1 MRLYVKLTA
10 LAAVAAAVPAAAQV
24 QTGVG
29 VGVDVGA
36 GAGVEPGRAVDGV
49 LGTTDRVVDSADRS
63 VNAAVRG
70 EHRLATRADL
80 RTGLVVRDGRGRR
93 VGTVHSVGASSAVVV
108 QGNRRY
114 QVPLSSLYRTGR
126 GLVTHMSRAQL
137 RAEARA
143 SARARAGAGTR

>member
-1 MRLYVKLTA
+1 MRLSVKLTA

-29 VGVDVGA
+29 VDVGA
-36 GAGVEPGRAVDGV
+36 GAGVDTGGAVDSV
-49 LGTTDRVVDSADRS
+49 LGTTDRVVDRADRS
-63 VNAAVRG
+63 VNAAVQG

-80 RTGLVVRDGRGRR
+80 RTGLVVRDSRGRR
-93 VGTVHSVGASSAVVV
+93 VGTVQSVGAGSAVVV

-126 GLVTHMSRAQL
+126 GLVTRMSRAQL
-137 RAEARA
+137 RAEAQA
-143 SARARAGAGTR
+143 SARARAGTR